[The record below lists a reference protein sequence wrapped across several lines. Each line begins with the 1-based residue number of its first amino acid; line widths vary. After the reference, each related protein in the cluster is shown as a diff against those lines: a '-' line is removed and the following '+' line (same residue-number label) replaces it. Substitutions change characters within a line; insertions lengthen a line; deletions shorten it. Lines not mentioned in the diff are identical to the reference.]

1 MKNHGHHARPFLAL
15 PGERVTPEKS
25 NQFSARYKALIVNSY
40 NGSILQHVAQV
51 LRSMQQTAQTDF
63 SALVAVEDEVVVE
76 ARHQQIV
83 SRAFAGTVAP
93 DRPHLWKSR
102 HQANRGLHRVHKTQ
116 RRAGISLAQGEGT
129 RGANSVLLTTGV
141 TPASQRAERSFS
153 GPRRHP
159 GPSKP

>member
-1 MKNHGHHARPFLAL
+1 
-15 PGERVTPEKS
+15 
-25 NQFSARYKALIVNSY
+25 
-40 NGSILQHVAQV
+40 
-51 LRSMQQTAQTDF
+51 MQQTAQTDF
-63 SALVAVEDEVVVE
+63 SALVAVEDEVIVE

-83 SRAFAGTVAP
+83 SRTFAGTVAP

-102 HQANRGLHRVHKTQ
+102 QQANRGLHRVHKTQ

-129 RGANSVLLTTGV
+129 RGEIPSNSVLLTTGV